1 MKLSKIQVMSFFFT
15 ILYLGLILKNCTT
28 DRDKEQKRCQN
39 ANNILQL
46 CLIINQNDSRYCDT
60 QAASALTTCQAAK

>member
-1 MKLSKIQVMSFFFT
+1 MSYFLT
-15 ILYLGLILKNCTT
+15 IPYLVLFLTNCTT

-60 QAASALTTCQAAK
+60 QSASAITTCQAAK